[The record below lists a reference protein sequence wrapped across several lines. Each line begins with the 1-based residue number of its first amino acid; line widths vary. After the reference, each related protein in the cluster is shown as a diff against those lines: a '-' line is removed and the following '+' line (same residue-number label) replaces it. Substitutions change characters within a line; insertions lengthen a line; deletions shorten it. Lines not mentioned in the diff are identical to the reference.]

1 LTKVAILIDGG
12 FFLKRLRKGRP
23 EVKMADT
30 TAVKNAIHQLVNS
43 HLQQI
48 NQVERVPNP
57 RSLLYRVFYH
67 DAYPSQGKAHKPVSG
82 QAVKFAESETTRSR
96 LNLFQELRS
105 MPNTAVRLGE
115 VRRIGGWA
123 LHTDIQKRLLQ
134 NKLKLDD
141 LRDEDFKL
149 SLQQKA
155 VDMRLGIDIASLT
168 LKKQADILVLV
179 TGDADFVPAAKLA
192 RREGAS
198 IIPDPLWSN
207 VGPDL
212 HEHIDGLR
220 SGFARPEP
228 QVES

>member
-1 LTKVAILIDGG
+1 MTKVAILIDGG
-12 FFLKRLRKGRP
+12 FFLKRLRKIRP
-23 EVKMADT
+23 AVKMADT
-30 TAVKNAIHQLVNS
+30 VAIRQAIHQLVNS

-48 NQVERVPNP
+48 NQIERVPNA
-57 RSLLYRVFYH
+57 RALLYRVFYY
-67 DAYPSQGKAHKPVSG
+67 DAYPYQGKEHKPVSG
-82 QAVKFAESETTRSR
+82 QAVNFADSETARFR

-123 LHTDIQKRLLQ
+123 LHTDVQKRLLQ
-134 NKLKLDD
+134 NRLKLDN

-155 VDMRLGIDIASLT
+155 VDMRLGIDISSLT
-168 LKKQADILVLV
+168 LKKQADILILV

-198 IIPDPLWSN
+198 IILDPLWSN
-207 VGPDL
+207 IGPDL
-212 HEHIDGLR
+212 YEHIDGLR
-220 SGFARPEP
+220 SGFARPGS

>member
-1 LTKVAILIDGG
+1 MTKVAILIDGG
-12 FFLKRLRKGRP
+12 FFLKRLHKIRP
-23 EVKMADT
+23 EVKMADS
-30 TAVKNAIHQLVNS
+30 AAIKQTIYQLVNS

-48 NQVERVPNP
+48 NQVERAPNP
-57 RSLLYRVFYH
+57 RSLLYRVFYY
-67 DAYPSQGKAHKPVSG
+67 DAGPYQGKEHRPVSG
-82 QAVKFAESETTRSR
+82 QAVNFAESETAQSR

-115 VRRIGGWA
+115 VRRTGGWT
-123 LHTDIQKRLLQ
+123 LHTDVQKRLLQ

-141 LRDEDFKL
+141 LQDEDFKL
-149 SLQQKA
+149 NLQQKA

-168 LKKQADILVLV
+168 LKKQVNILVLV

-198 IIPDPLWSN
+198 IILDPLWSN
-207 VGPDL
+207 IGPDL

-228 QVES
+228 QGES

>member
-1 LTKVAILIDGG
+1 MTKVAILIDGG
-12 FFLKRLRKGRP
+12 FFLKRLRKMRP
-23 EVKMADT
+23 AVKMAD
-30 TAVKNAIHQLVNS
+30 AVAIRQAIHQLVNS

-48 NQVERVPNP
+48 NQIEQVPNA
-57 RSLLYRVFYH
+57 RSLLYRVFYY
-67 DAYPSQGKAHKPVSG
+67 DAYPYQGKEHRPVSG
-82 QAVKFAESETTRSR
+82 QAVNFADSGTARFR

-123 LHTDIQKRLLQ
+123 LHTDVQKRLLQ

-168 LKKQADILVLV
+168 LKKQADVLILV

-198 IIPDPLWSN
+198 IILDPLWSN
-207 VGPDL
+207 IGPDL
-212 HEHIDGLR
+212 YEHIDGLR
-220 SGFARPEP
+220 SGFARPGSH
-228 QVES
+228 VES